1 MKKMIITLCLLGL
14 PAVALAG
21 EAWMETF
28 NGAGGGTD
36 KDGACNGAHTVAQ
49 AASLPACILKGG
61 TRGEQKFGECACNCQ
76 MVANA
81 QVCSCTT
88 VLTVAC
94 TPPATGPAPA
104 PTK

>member
-1 MKKMIITLCLLGL
+1 MKKILFTMCLLGL
-14 PAVALAG
+14 PAVAMAG

-28 NGAGGGTD
+28 TGAGGGTD
-36 KDGACNGAHTVAQ
+36 RETACTGAHTVAQ

-61 TRGEQKFGECACNCQ
+61 SRGEQKFAECACNCQ
-76 MVANA
+76 TVANA
-81 QVCSCTT
+81 NVCSCTT

-94 TPPATGPAPA
+94 TPPAAPP